1 MAWLM
6 VCLQALARPQSQGRY
21 LAWLAAALGLTAA
34 MCLIRSAGI
43 AMAAGGC
50 WALMLGSARTSRR
63 DASAFSWQRL
73 IVVVLVGM
81 TAVLVVGAVILQER
95 WASQPLGAATYLTSL
110 AAKRDPALGDGFVPW
125 FALVVSDIGR
135 VTIPFMFKSYGNLG
149 WWWDVNM
156 LLYIPVVSLLAFGY
170 FRWLRRSD
178 DPLAWSLP
186 FYLALVTY
194 FRWNS
199 GRLVAADDA
208 SVLSLPLVRPG
219 ALDAATRVV
228 DRLLGGARRSGS
240 GVLDRL

>member
-1 MAWLM
+1 MPPGPGASAVSRALSGLVGRSLGAYGRNVPDPFGWNSYGGRWL
-6 VCLQALARPQSQGRY
+6 
-21 LAWLAAALGLTAA
+21 LGA
-34 MCLIRSAGI
+34 
-43 AMAAGGC
+43 
-50 WALMLGSARTSRR
+50 MLGSARTSRR

-81 TAVLVVGAVILQER
+81 TAVLVVGAVILQGD

-199 GRLVAADDA
+199 GARWWLPMTP
-208 SVLSLPLVRPG
+208 LFFSLPLVRPG

-228 DRLLGGARRSGS
+228 DRLLGGARRSGP